1 MMQGIEV
8 SFTQFIDFTLKR
20 GQSKISKVKQIRSKE
35 YDAAYD
41 FWRELKEGLCFQ
53 LSTGAS
59 VDSLDEVVGRTN
71 ENKRYHYEEAV
82 GQYKRFCRG
91 KELEWFE
98 PDAASWQFGRLT
110 VRATPDLG
118 LGINGQRYL
127 IKLYFKEATQK
138 LQKRT
143 AAAALA
149 LMAAAADTA
158 KEQRKNTIYGML
170 NLKKAALYPMTPEQL
185 NDDLLLLLEGEAAH
199 FVHLWEHLESREA
212 LQRML

>member
-1 MMQGIEV
+1 MQEIEV
-8 SFTQFIDFTLKR
+8 SFTQFVDFTLKR
-20 GQSKISKVKQIRSKE
+20 GQSKITKVKQIRNKE

-41 FWRELKEGLCFQ
+41 FWRELKGGISHQ
-53 LSTGAS
+53 LRTGANL
-59 VDSLDEVVGRTN
+59 DSLDEVIVEAN
-71 ENKRYHYEEAV
+71 EHKRHHYEEAV
-82 GQYKRFCRG
+82 RQYKWFCRG

-98 PDAASWQFGRLT
+98 PEAASWHFGRLT

-118 LGINGQRYL
+118 LRINGQRYL

-149 LMAAAADTA
+149 LMTAAADTTT
-158 KEQRKNTIYGML
+158 EQQKDTIYGML
-170 NLKKAALYPMTPEQL
+170 NLKKAALYPMTPAQL